1 MQYVELKLNDEDILI
16 NLEHVSS
23 VSRAKF
29 RDGKDATLLVIGKEH
44 YLVSST
50 YDEIKDKIM
59 QSQGPIYQ
67 SPAIKRL

>member
-1 MQYVELKLNDEDILI
+1 MHYVELKFNDEDVLI
-16 NLEHVSS
+16 NLERVSS

-29 RDGKDATLLVIGKEH
+29 RDGTDATMLVIGKEH

-59 QSQGPIYQ
+59 QIQGPIYQ

>member
-1 MQYVELKLNDEDILI
+1 MHYVELKFNDEDILI
-16 NLEHVSS
+16 NMERVSS

-59 QSQGPIYQ
+59 QLQGPIYQ
-67 SPAIKRL
+67 SPAIKKL